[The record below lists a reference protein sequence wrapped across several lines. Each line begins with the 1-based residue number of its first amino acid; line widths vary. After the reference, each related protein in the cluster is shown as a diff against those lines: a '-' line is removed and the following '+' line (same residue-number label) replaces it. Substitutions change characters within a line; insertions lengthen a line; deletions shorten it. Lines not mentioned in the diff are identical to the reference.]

1 MYSEETRIYASI
13 LISGFLLATIIIFFI
28 VSILKYQK
36 RKIQSNYE
44 KLMAEVSILENE
56 RKRIAFDLHDDLGAL
71 LSSIKINLQNLDIA
85 DPGDK
90 KIISKTEVYIDSAM
104 EKIREISRN
113 LMPQI
118 LHDKGLLSALDVYT
132 KTLDGKRSLRINYE
146 CLITELNI
154 GKEKEIHIYRIIQEM
169 INNVLKHAKAK
180 TIGIKIEE
188 KKGNIII
195 DLKDDGVG
203 FNQESVL
210 KNNKGLGLHNILGR
224 ADLLRGTVYLT
235 TSPNHGTQYLIEI
248 PVE

>member
-1 MYSEETRIYASI
+1 MYSEETRIYISI
-13 LISGFLLATIIIFFI
+13 LISGVLLATIIIFFI

-56 RKRIAFDLHDDLGAL
+56 RKRIAFDLHDDLGSL

-118 LHDKGLLSALDVYT
+118 LHDKGLLSALEVYT
-132 KTLDGKRSLRINYE
+132 KTLDNKRSLGINYQ

-154 GKEKEIHIYRIIQEM
+154 GKEREIHIYRIIQEI

-180 TIGIKIEE
+180 SIDIKIEA
-188 KKGNIII
+188 KKNNLIINIT
-195 DLKDDGVG
+195 DDGIG
-203 FNQESVL
+203 FNQATVTA
-210 KNNKGLGLHNILGR
+210 NNKGLGLHNILGR

-235 TSPNHGTQYLIEI
+235 TSPDNGTQYLIEI